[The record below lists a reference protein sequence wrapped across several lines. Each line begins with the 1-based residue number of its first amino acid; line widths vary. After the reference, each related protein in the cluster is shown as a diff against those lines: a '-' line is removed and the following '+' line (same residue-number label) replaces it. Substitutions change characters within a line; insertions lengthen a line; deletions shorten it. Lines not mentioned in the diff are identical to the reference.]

1 MWALHLIVPFCQ
13 LFPGGF
19 VNAGWRPKLG
29 NQASQ
34 SALGKEKKQKK
45 KRVHL
50 GVTKTSPTEEKVTH
64 VG

>member
-1 MWALHLIVPFCQ
+1 METQIRES
-13 LFPGGF
+13 G
-19 VNAGWRPKLG
+19 
-29 NQASQ
+29 Q
-34 SALGKEKKQKK
+34 SVSLRKEKKQKK